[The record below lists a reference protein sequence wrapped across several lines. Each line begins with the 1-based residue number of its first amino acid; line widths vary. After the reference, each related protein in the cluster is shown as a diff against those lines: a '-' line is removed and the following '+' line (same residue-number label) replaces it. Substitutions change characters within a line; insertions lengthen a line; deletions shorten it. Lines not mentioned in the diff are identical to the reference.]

1 MHHMPHTGDLP
12 NTVFSTAH
20 SAMII
25 EPLNYLLG
33 DPSQASSQ
41 QVLIK
46 TTEGKPKITT
56 YGAKNATCP
65 IDLVCPLSSM
75 LLYNSNMSD
84 SRLSLTQTFQ
94 PIPIASAFSSTPL
107 MDQSQIVLERI
118 TQCWNCQTEIS

>member
-1 MHHMPHTGDLP
+1 MPHTGDIP

-33 DPSQASSQ
+33 DPSQASTQ

-46 TTEGKPKITT
+46 TTDGKPVITT

-65 IDLVCPLSSM
+65 VDMVCLC
-75 LLYNSNMSD
+75 
-84 SRLSLTQTFQ
+84 RLWFRTALMCLILGTTQPGSIRLF
-94 PIPIASAFSSTPL
+94 
-107 MDQSQIVLERI
+107 
-118 TQCWNCQTEIS
+118 